1 MPYRGRPEP
10 RSWLAQPDFF
20 GRSHEVAW
28 RTDVGSLTPLDR
40 PNLLGAQRQHLFG
53 LVVRDCLKRDKKIR
67 SVAGLATLAGLT
79 ESGLRAILRGE
90 AHLHVTHLVAVEY
103 ALKID
108 LFPTLAHA
116 ERALLANAPV
126 QKAHDTRTQDQR
138 RRDGIA

>member
-20 GRSHEVAW
+20 GRSNEVAW
-28 RTDVGSLTPLDR
+28 RADVDSVTPLDK
-40 PNLLGAQRQHLFG
+40 PHLLGAQRQHLFR
-53 LVVRDCLKRDKKIR
+53 LVIRDQIARHAEVR

-90 AHLHVTHLVAVEY
+90 AHLHVTHLVALEH
-103 ALKID
+103 ALDTD
-108 LFPTLAHA
+108 LFPALAHA
-116 ERALLANAPV
+116 ERALRHNAPV
-126 QKAHDTRTQDQR
+126 QQAHNARVQDQR